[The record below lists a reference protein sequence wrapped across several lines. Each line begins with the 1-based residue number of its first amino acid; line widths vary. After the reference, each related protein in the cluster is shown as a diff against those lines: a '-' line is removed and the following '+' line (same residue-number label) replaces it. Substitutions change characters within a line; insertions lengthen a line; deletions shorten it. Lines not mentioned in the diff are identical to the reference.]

1 MAPESLLVEKSD
13 GIATLTLNRP
23 DRLNAYTPQ
32 MGDELTAAFRAL
44 RDDDEVRVLILT
56 GAGRAFCSG
65 VDLEYLQGASE
76 QERAKLGASDFIRV
90 MPLELFEYPKPT
102 IAAINGAAIGVG
114 VTMVLPLDVRIAAE
128 DAVLGLTFAKLGIL
142 PGLGSTHLL
151 PRLVGPARARE
162 LVLSARVLRGEEACR
177 IGLVQ
182 ESLPAEQV
190 LPAARALAETLAAH
204 DPQVLAH
211 AKRALAFGERADLAA
226 TLENEARAS
235 QALAE
240 ARKRV

>member
-1 MAPESLLVEKSD
+1 MAQESLLVEKSE

-32 MGDELTAAFRAL
+32 MGDELTEAFRAL
-44 RDDDEVRVLILT
+44 RDDKEVRVVILT

-65 VDLEYLQGASE
+65 ADLEVLRGASDE
-76 QERAKLGASDFIRV
+76 ERAQMGASDFIRV
-90 MPLELFEYPKPT
+90 MPLELLEYPKPT
-102 IAAINGAAIGVG
+102 IAAINGAAIGIG
-114 VTMVLPLDVRIAAE
+114 VTMVLPLDVRIAAH
-128 DAVLGLTFAKLGIL
+128 DAKIGLTFAKLGIL

-162 LVLSARVLRGEEACR
+162 LLLSARVLRGQEACR

-190 LPAARALAETLAAH
+190 LPAARALAEAMAAH
-204 DPQVLAH
+204 DPLVLAH

-226 TLENEARAS
+226 ALQNEARES
-235 QALAE
+235 QSLAE
-240 ARKRV
+240 AKKRK

>member
-1 MAPESLLVEKSD
+1 MAKPCLLVEKSD
-13 GIATLTLNRP
+13 GIATLTLHRP
-23 DRLNAYTPQ
+23 DRLNAYTPE
-32 MGDELTAAFRAL
+32 MGDALCQAFRAL
-44 RDDDEVRVLILT
+44 RDDDEVRVVILT

-65 VDLEYLQGASE
+65 VDLEVLQSASDE
-76 QERAKLGASDFIRV
+76 ERAKMGAADFIRV
-90 MPLELFEYPKPT
+90 LPAELVEYPKPT

-114 VTMVLPLDVRIAAE
+114 LTMVLPLDVRIAAA
-128 DAVLGLTFAKLGIL
+128 DAKLGLTFAKLGIL

-182 ESLPAEQV
+182 ESLPAEDV
-190 LPAARALAETLAAH
+190 LPAARTLASQMAAH

-226 TLENEARAS
+226 ALENEARAS
-235 QALAE
+235 ASLAE
-240 ARKRV
+240 AKKRR